1 MCWPS
6 SGEDKPF
13 IVDGPPA
20 VTAGSTDG
28 PPLFVGGG
36 FDKDGLTVAD
46 AVGEEFPETVADSS
60 AGVADEDSGVDFDH
74 PAGEVAA

>member
-1 MCWPS
+1 M
-6 SGEDKPF
+6 
-13 IVDGPPA
+13 
-20 VTAGSTDG
+20 
-28 PPLFVGGG
+28 FVGGG

-60 AGVADEDSGVDFDH
+60 AGVADEDSSIDFDH